1 MEIALIFLVF
11 FGILALGVPIA
22 FAIGIACVSASMFI
36 PNLPATA
43 DYIFR
48 TMVSSIDSTS
58 LLAVPLFIL
67 SGIIMAKGGI
77 SEKLFNFFAF
87 FLGKRTAGLP
97 IAVIVT
103 CLFFG
108 AISGSGPATVAA
120 VGAMSIPLL
129 VQLGYDKTFVTAM
142 VATSGGLGVI
152 IPPSIPF
159 IIYGISTGTSVGDLF
174 IAGILPGILIGTCLI
189 VYVYFYFKKHGEDK
203 EKLIKNWEKLSRLG
217 LWKLFKESFW
227 ALMAPII
234 ILGGIYGGIVT
245 PTEAAN
251 ISVIY
256 ALIVSL
262 FIYKSIKL
270 SDIVQFLKETL
281 TIAAPVML
289 VVSTASVFGKVLTMM
304 QAPQII
310 ASTMS
315 TSFSSEVVIILVII
329 LFLIIVGMVMDT
341 TPAILILAPIFL
353 PIASAIGIDPIHFG
367 LIMVVTLAIGF
378 VTPPVGLNLFVASS
392 LSELSVLRIARA
404 SVPFIIVF
412 FFALLLITFIPEI
425 SLVLVGG

>member
-1 MEIALIFLVF
+1 MEIALLFIVF
-11 FGILALGVPIA
+11 FGMLAVGIPIA
-22 FAIGIACVSASMFI
+22 FSIGIASISASMII
-36 PNLPATA
+36 PNLPASA

-97 IAVIVT
+97 ITVIIT

-129 VQLGYDKTFVTAM
+129 VRLGYDKVFVTAM

-174 IAGILPGILIGTCLI
+174 IAGILPGLLIGLCLI

-203 EKLIKNWEKLSRLG
+203 EKLIKNWEELSQFG
-217 LWKLFKESFW
+217 LWKLFKDSFW
-227 ALMAPII
+227 ALMAPVI

-262 FIYKSIKL
+262 FIYKSIKV
-270 SDIVQFLKETL
+270 SDIFNFLKETL

-304 QAPQII
+304 QAPQMI
-310 ASTMS
+310 ASSMANN
-315 TSFSSEVVIILVII
+315 FSSAVVITLVIM

-353 PIASAIGIDPIHFG
+353 PIASAIGINPIHFG

-392 LSELSVLRIARA
+392 LSKLSVLRIGKA

-412 FFALLLITFIPEI
+412 IFALLLITFIPEI
-425 SLVLVGG
+425 SLILVGK